1 LPFTVFI
8 YYGYN
13 ARAIELV
20 DLISVAF
27 SVGCLRCAIT
37 GPSSIS

>member
-20 DLISVAF
+20 DLISVALNLLF
-27 SVGCLRCAIT
+27 RMAEECR
-37 GPSSIS
+37 